1 MGRRL
6 TSDRLATGL
15 IAIGVGIILLHLV
28 LTWRWVGSTDQ
39 LLLNILFWAAIAVL
53 LWHKRS
59 RLSLQSGWVASG
71 VGALLMGLV
80 LVKSLALLPTESAF
94 IRVFPGLAAL
104 ALGLVASGWRLR
116 QYGREG
122 LIILTLMV
130 SPGTVE
136 RLLEWSI
143 GPKIQALVAQS
154 AGFLLHYI
162 GVPVI
167 SQGIEIVSRKGIVQV
182 EYACTGVTM
191 LLLLCQ
197 LSILFQLVFP
207 VLGWRCRYLPL
218 IAGGLVW
225 LLASVRVAIM
235 VVVIDNHAA
244 FEYWH
249 GKSGGQ
255 LFSTFAIVAFAY
267 LCQHFLEEPKP
278 AHTPQKSLEPS

>member
-15 IAIGVGIILLHLV
+15 IAIGVGVILLHLV
-28 LTWRWVGSTDQ
+28 LTWRWIGRTDQ
-39 LLLNILFWAAIAVL
+39 LLLNILFWVAIAGL

-59 RLSLQSGWVASG
+59 RLSLHSGRVASG

-94 IRVFPGLAAL
+94 IRIFPGVAAL
-104 ALGLVASGWRLR
+104 ALGLLASGWRLR

-130 SPGTVE
+130 SPGVVE
-136 RLLEWSI
+136 RLVEWSI
-143 GPKIQALVAQS
+143 GPKLQTLIAQS

-162 GVPVI
+162 GVPVMA
-167 SQGIEIVSRKGIVQV
+167 QGIEIVSTKGIVQV
-182 EYACTGVTM
+182 EYACTGVSM
-191 LLLLCQ
+191 LVLLGQ
-197 LSILFQLVFP
+197 LSLLFQLVFP

-218 IAGGLVW
+218 IAGVLVW
-225 LLASVRVAIM
+225 SLTSVRVAIM
-235 VVVIDNHAA
+235 VMVVDNHAA

-255 LFSTFAIVAFAY
+255 VFSTFAIVAFAY
-267 LCQHFLEEPKP
+267 LCQHFLEEPEPAQSSQKP
-278 AHTPQKSLEPS
+278 LEPS